1 MSIDSLLTNQM
12 NGGAKIRLSRYLTLR
27 IVIALALFIHIINPS
42 FANAAVYTSP
52 TITTNTDF
60 YLTVQANTSITVSTS
75 GSGDPTLWLF
85 DSNNVQVAYNDDSS
99 GYMSYISYTA
109 LNTGP
114 YRLRAGRCCTYDGG
128 FSGTSYT
135 ITVNL
140 TGSVSM
146 TASDVTAP
154 TVSSISIAAN
164 AGSDATYISGDLI
177 TLTIAWSENVNITG
191 TPRVPI
197 QGLSSKHFSYASG
210 TGTTSTT
217 FTYTVASG
225 DNDSDGIAIT
235 ANTLELNG
243 GTIKDT
249 SNNNANLSHL
259 AVVASVNQK
268 IDTTAPSFVSA
279 TVNSGGTQVS
289 LTYSENLSS
298 TTASSSTFS
307 VSVGGLNATIS
318 LVTISS
324 SSVTLT
330 ISPIIKITETVTVSY
345 TDPSAANDASAVQ
358 DIGGNDAS
366 SLSATSV
373 TNNSAVKLNQS
384 ALSLSSTSMAYGNT
398 LKLIATGG
406 SGTGAISYSVSSGP
420 CSIINT
426 DSLTATSTGTCMVVA
441 TKATDTTYLVQ
452 NSSAATLTIG
462 SGSTSATITLA
473 AGALVYRQAKEISA
487 LASVG
492 GRVTFK
498 ANGVVISGC
507 KNKPVSPSNAL
518 TATCIYRPSMR
529 NYVSIEVS
537 LIPTDI
543 SYLGSVNKIERV
555 QVLNR
560 TGTR

>member
-1 MSIDSLLTNQM
+1 MSYL
-12 NGGAKIRLSRYLTLR
+12 NGGAKIRLSRNQTLRIIIALASFIHVINPSSANAASYTYSQSVNTNYYVNATAGQTFTAYTQRTGGDPYLTLFAPSGS
-27 IVIALALFIHIINPS
+27 VATFNDDGYGGLNSYINNYTFPTTGTYRLNAGQCCTADNNWTGS
-42 FANAAVYTSP
+42 TYTIYITTAAAVSTTSV
-52 TITTNTDF
+52 D
-60 YLTVQANTSITVSTS
+60 A
-75 GSGDPTLWLF
+75 
-85 DSNNVQVAYNDDSS
+85 
-99 GYMSYISYTA
+99 
-109 LNTGP
+109 
-114 YRLRAGRCCTYDGG
+114 
-128 FSGTSYT
+128 
-135 ITVNL
+135 
-140 TGSVSM
+140 
-146 TASDVTAP
+146 TAP
-154 TVSSISIAAN
+154 TVSSVSIAAN
-164 AGSDATYISGDLI
+164 AGSDATYMAGDLI

-210 TGTTSTT
+210 TGTASTT

-279 TVNSGGTQVS
+279 TVDSGGTQVS

-298 TTASSSTFS
+298 TTASSSNFS

-345 TDPSAANDASAVQ
+345 ADPSAANDASAVQ
-358 DIGGNDAS
+358 DIGGNDAA

-373 TNNSAVKLNQS
+373 TNNSAVKLSQS
-384 ALSLSSTSMAYGNT
+384 ALSLGSTSMAYGNT
-398 LKLIATGG
+398 LKLTAAGG

-420 CSIINT
+420 CSIVNT

-452 NSSAATLTIG
+452 SSSAATFTIG
-462 SGSTSATITLA
+462 SGSTNATIALA

-487 LASVG
+487 VASVG
-492 GRVTFK
+492 GKVTFK

-507 KNKPVSPSNAL
+507 KNKPVSLSNAL

-543 SYLGSVNKIERV
+543 SYLGSVNKTERV

-560 TGTR
+560 TGRR

>member
-1 MSIDSLLTNQM
+1 
-12 NGGAKIRLSRYLTLR
+12 
-27 IVIALALFIHIINPS
+27 LASFINIINPS
-42 FANAAVYTSP
+42 FASAASYTYTQSSKTDYFVNATAGQTFTAYTQRTGGDP
-52 TITTNTDF
+52 
-60 YLTVQANTSITVSTS
+60 YLTLFAPGGSIATANDDGYGGLDSYINNYTFPTTGTYRLNAGQCCTADTNWSGSAYTIYINTGATVSNT
-75 GSGDPTLWLF
+75 
-85 DSNNVQVAYNDDSS
+85 NV
-99 GYMSYISYTA
+99 
-109 LNTGP
+109 
-114 YRLRAGRCCTYDGG
+114 
-128 FSGTSYT
+128 
-135 ITVNL
+135 
-140 TGSVSM
+140 
-146 TASDVTAP
+146 DVTAP
-154 TVSSISIAAN
+154 TVSSVSIAAN

-197 QGLSSKHFSYASG
+197 QGLSSKYFSYAGG

-268 IDTTAPSFVSA
+268 IDTAAPSFVSA
-279 TVNSGGTQVS
+279 TVNSAGTQIS
-289 LTYSENLSS
+289 LSYGENLSS
-298 TTASSSTFS
+298 TTASTSTFS
-307 VSVGGLNATIS
+307 VTVGGLNSTIS
-318 LVTISS
+318 LVAISA

-330 ISPIIKITETVTVSY
+330 ILPIIKITETVTVSY
-345 TDPSAANDASAVQ
+345 TDPSGANDASAIQ

-366 SLSATSV
+366 SLSAISV
-373 TNNSAVKLNQS
+373 TNNSAVKLNQP

-420 CSIINT
+420 CSIVNT

-441 TKATDTTYLVQ
+441 TKATDTTYLIQ
-452 NSSAATLTIG
+452 NSSAATFTIG